1 MAAIQEALADREDV
15 LLLDELAP
23 EDQLEVIER
32 SETGRVTRIRVG
44 LTALTG
50 TEFRR
55 TLGLG
60 IAEAITFAAAM
71 AITKRSERDGVKFE
85 RD

>member
-1 MAAIQEALADREDV
+1 M
-15 LLLDELAP
+15 
-23 EDQLEVIER
+23 
-32 SETGRVTRIRVG
+32 G